1 MIFKLSEI
9 KTAVIIGGGHG
20 IGLALASRLLS
31 RNPNTQVF
39 VSYRNKNKAEMLE
52 ALESEHK
59 GRIFIHQIDPSD
71 EGQIEQFAEEI
82 KIKRDEIDLCINAVG
97 TLHDEIAQPEKSLR
111 DIDSAS
117 LIHYFKVNS
126 IVTPILAKHFFSLLK
141 HKRPAI
147 FAAISAKV
155 GSIEDN
161 RMGGWYG
168 YRASKAALNMFL
180 KNIALE
186 FQRRNAKTLVLS
198 LHPGTTVTELSKP
211 FIAKTKYTLHTP
223 EQTADNLL
231 GVIDERDISSNQHF
245 LSWDQTQLP
254 W

>member
-1 MIFKLSEI
+1 MIFKLSDI
-9 KTAVIIGGGHG
+9 KTAVIMGGGHG
-20 IGLALASRLLS
+20 IGLALTKRLLS
-31 RNPNTQVF
+31 MNPNTHIF
-39 VSYRNKNKAEMLE
+39 VSYRDENKAQELVNLGREYRERLHVYQLDPIDESGLE
-52 ALESEHK
+52 HFVE
-59 GRIFIHQIDPSD
+59 QIKLQNT
-71 EGQIEQFAEEI
+71 EL
-82 KIKRDEIDLCINAVG
+82 DLCINAIG
-97 TLHDEIAQPEKSLR
+97 TLHDELAKPEKSLR
-111 DIDSAS
+111 DIDSQT
-117 LIHYFKVNS
+117 LLHYFKVNS
-126 IVTPILAKHFFSLLK
+126 VITPLLAKHFFPLLK
-141 HKRPAI
+141 HKKPAI

-155 GSIEDN
+155 GSIQDN

-186 FQRRNAKTLVLS
+186 FQRRNANTLVLA

-231 GVIDERDISSNQHF
+231 AVMNEQDIFSDKHF
-245 LSWDQTQLP
+245 LSWDQTELP